1 MGARRASFVVGLV
14 AMVGSGFGCNDSRDE
29 LSGLGRSASALTV
42 SLNTL
47 GSGSISASPAGP
59 YAAGTVVTLTATPA
73 SGWRFSSWSGNLTGY
88 ANPATLI
95 VNGNYTV
102 TATFDQNNYQSL
114 GITGD
119 PRALTEPTFP
129 PVCTQLLAQQ
139 SASSLNQT
147 TFDTTRLQ
155 NALNACPSGQ
165 AVELSPSGSLNA
177 FLTKPGL
184 SIPAGVTLLID
195 AEVTLFGDNNLS
207 DYNCTT
213 DTCTPLISVAGNSN
227 PSTGSGIMGYG
238 TIDGQ
243 GSFCWSLALNDGQRC
258 PRMITLGIPAYGDKL
273 GYTATSDYFT
283 LYKTTLQNS
292 PNFDM
297 YGPSNGLVV
306 WGAKFRNPGSETN
319 GDCLDPSGGPITIRD
334 SYFSCGD
341 DHIAFKAGSVAVH
354 DVTVTHNHLFY
365 GHGLT
370 VGSETNGGMHNMLAT
385 DNVINQNGCSSCS
398 SSNDIRIKSDVSR
411 GGEVQNILYQDTCIR
426 NGGTQPHEF
435 VFDPFYDTSAT
446 GNLTPYFH
454 NIYMNNVHMV
464 DAANYSTFKGSAA
477 NKILTTFMDNVVFD
491 AFNSNDFTSTYTSNA
506 SFTLGPGT
514 VSFLSALTSNHD
526 TVINNISTSPP
537 AYDCTGRFILLAGDL
552 FTKTPTIAPGS
563 SVTLSSVLQ
572 QAIIDNAAPTG
583 TISILEGGTTVA
595 SATIS
600 GRLTNITIPNVA
612 AGAHT
617 YVASYGGNATYGQ
630 MYYGSVNVT
639 AGSLSPDFSI
649 SASPSSQTVAQGAGT
664 SYTASVTAMNG
675 FTGTVSLAVSG
686 LPAGATASFNP
697 ASETGSGSSTLSVST
712 SSTTPVGTYT
722 LTITGTSGSLSHSTT
737 VTLVVSAP
745 DFSVSATPSSQTV
758 AVGSGTTYTT
768 TITALAG
775 FTGTVSLGVSG
786 LPAGATGSFNP
797 TSVAGSGSS
806 TLSVSTAST
815 TPPGSYPLTIT
826 GTSGSLTHSTTVTLV
841 VGAPDFSI
849 SATPS
854 SQTVVQGKTTTYT
867 TTITAA
873 NGFSGSVSLS
883 VTGLPTG
890 ATGSFNPT
898 SVAGAGN
905 STLSVATKSTTP
917 TGTFTLTISGTS
929 GSLTH
934 STTVTL
940 VVNKNEQ

>member
-1 MGARRASFVVGLV
+1 MNARRASFVMGLV
-14 AMVGSGFGCNDSRDE
+14 AMVGSGFGCNNSQE
-29 LSGLGRSASALTV
+29 ALSGLGRSASALTV
-42 SLNTL
+42 SVNTL
-47 GSGSISASPAGP
+47 GSGSVSASPAGP

-102 TATFDQNNYQSL
+102 TATFDQNDYQSL

-119 PRALTEPTFP
+119 PRTLTEPTFP

-147 TFDTTRLQ
+147 LFDTTRLQ
-155 NALNACPSGQ
+155 NALNACPTGK
-165 AVELSPSGSLNA
+165 AVQLSPSGNLNA

-195 AEVTLFGDNNLS
+195 AEVTLFGDNNYT
-207 DYNCTT
+207 DYNCTV

-243 GSFCWSLALNDGQRC
+243 GSFCWSRALNDGDRC
-258 PRMITLGIPAYGDKL
+258 PRLVTLGIPAYGDKL

-292 PNFDM
+292 PNFGM

-306 WGAKFRNPGSETN
+306 WGAKFRNPGSEKN
-319 GDCLDPSGGPITIRD
+319 GDCLDPDGGPITIRD

-341 DHIAFKAGSVAVH
+341 DHIAFKAGAFPVH
-354 DVTVTHNHLFY
+354 DVTVAHNHLYY
-365 GHGLT
+365 GHGLS
-370 VGSETNGGMHNMLAT
+370 VGSETNAGMTNMLAT
-385 DNVINQNGCSSCS
+385 DNVINQNGCSGCS

-411 GGEVQNILYQDTCIR
+411 GGEVKNVLYQDTCIR

-435 VFDPFYDTSAT
+435 VFDPFYDTTVT

-454 NIYMNNVHMV
+454 NVYLNNVHMI
-464 DAANYSTFKGSAA
+464 DKGNFSTFKGSAT
-477 NKILTTFMDNVVFD
+477 NKILTMFMDNVVFD
-491 AFNSNDFTSTYTSNA
+491 AFSGSDFTSTYTSNA
-506 SFTLGPGT
+506 SFTLGPGS
-514 VSFLSALTSNHD
+514 VSFLSTLTSNND

-537 AYDCTGRFILLAGDL
+537 AYDCTGRFVFLAGDL
-552 FTKTPTIAPGS
+552 YTKTPTVAPGS

-572 QAIIDNAAPTG
+572 QAIIENAAPTG
-583 TISILEGGTTVA
+583 TISILEGSTTVA
-595 SATIS
+595 SATLS
-600 GRLTNITIPNVA
+600 GRLTNFTIPNLS
-612 AGAHT
+612 AGTHT
-617 YVASYGGNATYGQ
+617 YVASYGGNATYAQ
-630 MYYGSVNVT
+630 MYYGSVTVT

-649 SASPSSQTVAQGAGT
+649 SATPGSQTVAQGAGT
-664 SYTASVTAMNG
+664 SYTANVTAVNG

-712 SSTTPVGTYT
+712 GTAAVGTYT
-722 LTITGTSGSLSHSTT
+722 LTITGTSGSLTHSTN

-745 DFSVSATPSSQTV
+745 DFSISATPSSQTV
-758 AVGSGTTYTT
+758 AAGSGTTYTT
-768 TITALAG
+768 TIGALAG
-775 FTGTVSLGVSG
+775 FSGTVSLSVSG
-786 LPAGATGSFNP
+786 LPSGATGSFNP
-797 TSVAGSGSS
+797 TTVAGAGSS
-806 TLSVSTAST
+806 TLSVSTASS
-815 TPPGSYPLTIT
+815 TPAGSYPLTIT

-854 SQTVVQGKTTTYT
+854 SQSVTQGKATTYT

-873 NGFSGSVSLS
+873 SGFTGTVSLGVS
-883 VTGLPTG
+883 GLPTG
-890 ATGSFNPT
+890 ATGTFNPT
-898 SVAGAGN
+898 TVAGSGN
-905 STLSVATKSTTP
+905 STLTVSTTSSAT
-917 TGTFTLTISGTS
+917 TGTKTLTITGTS